1 VNPNDLLFL
10 TMPAAVAAL
19 KLGLIAFA
27 VVMVARGI
35 FQPRVAH
42 APRGPRDNRA

>member
-1 VNPNDLLFL
+1 MNPNDLLFL
-10 TMPAAVAAL
+10 TISAAVAAL
-19 KLGLIAFA
+19 NLGLIAFA

-42 APRGPRDNRA
+42 APLELRSNRA